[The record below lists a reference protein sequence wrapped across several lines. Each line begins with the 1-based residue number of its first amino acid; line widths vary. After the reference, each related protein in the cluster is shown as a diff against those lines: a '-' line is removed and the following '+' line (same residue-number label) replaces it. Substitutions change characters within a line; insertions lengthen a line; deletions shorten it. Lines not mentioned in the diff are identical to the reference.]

1 MQMIS
6 QKWRLAAL
14 MVGLVTLPAFAD
26 GDDKAQK
33 NESETIGID
42 VEIEGVTIIND
53 KVYIDGVLI
62 PKGRREVVSLKTGKV
77 YRIDWGRDGNVA
89 VTEK

>member
-1 MQMIS
+1 MQMIKRNW
-6 QKWRLAAL
+6 QLAAL
-14 MVGLVTLPAFAD
+14 MVGLLMQPVFAD
-26 GDDKAQK
+26 EKSQK

-53 KVYIDGVLI
+53 KVYIDGVLV
-62 PKGRREVVSLKTGKV
+62 PRGRREVVSRKTGKI
-77 YRIDWGRDGNVA
+77 YRIEWGRDGNVT

>member
-1 MQMIS
+1 MQMIKRNW
-6 QKWRLAAL
+6 QLAAL
-14 MVGLVTLPAFAD
+14 MVGLLMQPVFAD
-26 GDDKAQK
+26 EQSQK

-53 KVYIDGVLI
+53 KVYIDGVLV
-62 PKGRREVVSLKTGKV
+62 PRGRREVVSRKTGKI
-77 YRIDWGRDGNVA
+77 YRIEWGRDGNVT